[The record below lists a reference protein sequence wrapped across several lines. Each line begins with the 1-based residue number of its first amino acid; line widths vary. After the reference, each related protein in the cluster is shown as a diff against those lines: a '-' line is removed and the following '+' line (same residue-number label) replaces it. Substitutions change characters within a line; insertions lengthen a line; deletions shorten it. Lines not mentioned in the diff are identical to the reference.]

1 MMLAAHS
8 QTKSRIDP
16 HVSEAARL
24 EALDRFD
31 VLDTPREEGFDA
43 IVRLIRAVFHA
54 PIGIVSVIDGHR
66 QFYMACDGLAAGEAP
81 RKETFCNVT
90 IQSDQPLIIEDA
102 AADPRFSDNP
112 NVTGEPRL
120 RFYAGVPLTTADGHN
135 IGTVC
140 VADLEPRVFGPEQ
153 VEMLQDLARL
163 AMAQLNLRQH
173 VDIDIGTGVLSR
185 RAFMANGDT
194 AVTLARRHD
203 MELSCIA
210 IELDTLPG
218 PGDGAGKAPRE
229 EAVNA
234 AAAVLRRNLRRTD
247 IIGRIGATEFA
258 IVLPNTGRRGAQE
271 VADKLRGLMSA
282 PTAFTDGAL
291 PGGAATIGA
300 ATLDT
305 DMDDIDDLLAW
316 AQAARAEARSDGIGS
331 HHWRQPARPERAA
344 LRRVLKAGT
353 IHFNNRASTM
363 DCTVR
368 ALSGEGAMLDLSSSF
383 GLPEQFN
390 LMIRSDGTDRW
401 CRIVSQS
408 ERRVEVEFL

>member
-1 MMLAAHS
+1 MTLAANS
-8 QTKSRIDP
+8 PTAPRNDP
-16 HVSEAARL
+16 HTAEAKRL

-43 IVRLIRAVFHA
+43 IVRLLRAVFNA

-81 RKETFCNVT
+81 RKDTFCNFT
-90 IQSDQPLIIEDA
+90 IQSDQPLIVEDA
-102 AADPRFSDNP
+102 AADPRFSNNP
-112 NVTGEPRL
+112 SVVGEPHIP
-120 RFYAGVPLTTADGHN
+120 FYAGVPLTTSDGHN

-140 VADLEPRVFGPEQ
+140 VAGHEPRAFGPEQ
-153 VEMLQDLARL
+153 VEMLKDLARL

-185 RAFMANGDT
+185 RAFMADGDT

-210 IELDTLPG
+210 IELENIPDAA
-218 PGDGAGKAPRE
+218 DAGAAKARE
-229 EAVNA
+229 AAVNA
-234 AAAVLRRNLRRTD
+234 AAALLRRNLRRTD
-247 IIGRIGATEFA
+247 IIGRNGPAGFA
-258 IVLPNTGRRGAQE
+258 VVLPSTGRRGALE
-271 VADKLRGLMSA
+271 VADKLRDLMNADGKLSA
-282 PTAFTDGAL
+282 
-291 PGGAATIGA
+291 GAADIGA

-316 AQAARAEARSDGIGS
+316 AQAARAEAKTDGIGS
-331 HHWRQPARPERAA
+331 HHWRQATKPERSA
-344 LRRVLKAGT
+344 LRRVLKAGI

-368 ALSGEGAMLDLSSSF
+368 AISSEGAMLDISSSY
-383 GLPEQFN
+383 GLPENFN
-390 LMIRSDGTDRW
+390 LMVRSESIDRW